1 MLENPTFM
9 CIDAGGENC
18 PCILAESGNCI
29 ACGRL
34 SGNDC
39 SGCRWHGVCIYNE
52 YIQNHRKIKR
62 NRHDFEA
69 DVIERIRRDDTV
81 ILGLDVGKGF
91 SVKCCPAGSYVFLR
105 RKMCEQFFN
114 VPISVM
120 RTDTEKGRIYL
131 LIKCISAKTKALL
144 EEDDSLIV
152 RGPYKNGIL
161 GIDDMYESLKKV
173 KDEGRRGKILIV
185 CRSAGISPAAKLISS
200 IGKGHYIKLIADTSN
215 LNPDIVEAVPQES
228 ADDRME
234 LDFTDSKDLTRL
246 KEEIASGEYDCIAVF
261 ASDYYINL
269 TGEMAEETGF
279 KGKIAVSNNFNIC
292 CGEGICGAC
301 SVAGKKG
308 ETVKLCKC
316 RLSGEDILKR
326 KVIFK

>member
-34 SGNDC
+34 SGHDC

-62 NRHDFEA
+62 NRKDFEA
-69 DVIERIRRDDTV
+69 AVTERFRRDDTV

-105 RKMCEQFFN
+105 RKSSEQFFN

-120 RTDTEKGRIYL
+120 KADTEKGIIYL
-131 LIKCISAKTKALL
+131 LVKCISAKTKSLL
-144 EEDDSLIV
+144 EADETLTV
-152 RGPYKNGIL
+152 RGPYKNGII
-161 GIDDMYESLKKV
+161 GIENIFESMNKAKS
-173 KDEGRRGKILIV
+173 EGRTGRILIL
-185 CRSAGISPAAKLISS
+185 CRSAGISPAVKLIGSLE
-200 IGKGHYIKLIADTSN
+200 KGHYVKLIADTSN
-215 LNPDIVEAVPQES
+215 LNRDIVNAVLRKSPE
-228 ADDRME
+228 DFLE
-234 LDFTDSKDLTRL
+234 LDFADSEDLIKIKR
-246 KEEIASGEYDCIAVF
+246 EIAFGEYDCIAVF

-269 TGEMAEETGF
+269 TGEMAEEAGF
-279 KGKIAVSNNFNIC
+279 RGKTAVSNNFNIC

-301 SVAGKKG
+301 SAAGKNG
-308 ETVKLCKC
+308 ETLKLCKC
-316 RLSGEDILKR
+316 RLSGEEILKR